1 MKVYLDNFVL
11 EEYNASNLQH
21 REVIERLNQDKE
33 SKKYLGDL
41 FYAIQKNSKRS
52 EEDIS
57 KLNKTFI
64 SYYNEY
70 PIGYFA
76 IYTIHYEY
84 QVSCGL
90 LEEYR
95 EQYLA
100 SLLLEEA
107 STYFLS
113 EYIDI
118 NEIFAIID
126 KENIASQNSALR
138 AGYERIEEEKYSIKK

>member
-1 MKVYLDNFVL
+1 M
-11 EEYNASNLQH
+11 
-21 REVIERLNQDKE
+21 I
-33 SKKYLGDL
+33 

-76 IYTIHYEY
+76 IYTIHSEY

-95 EQYLA
+95 KQYLA
-100 SLLLEEA
+100 SLLLE
-107 STYFLS
+107 
-113 EYIDI
+113 
-118 NEIFAIID
+118 
-126 KENIASQNSALR
+126 
-138 AGYERIEEEKYSIKK
+138 